1 MRIGLFTEGGYPY
14 VSGDAGLWCD
24 RLVRGLGHHEFDVY
38 AFSRSEAQE
47 DGGWVPL
54 PPQVA
59 RVRTAPLWTTEDDGV
74 VYGRRARRR
83 FAEHYGELAAVL
95 CTSDPESAS
104 GQGSASASGQRSA
117 SGPAAAGARPGTEGT
132 APVPAEA
139 DRFAGALYGLADLA
153 REEGG
158 LAAAL
163 RSETAVRALE
173 HACRAPRVLP
183 AAREARVAD
192 LLAVAAHLHE
202 ALRPLSLDWYE
213 EDGLGAVDLCHAAS
227 GGTAAL
233 PGLLAG
239 HFFDVPLLVT
249 EYGVRLRTHY
259 LTRPDSSPAVRS
271 LLAAFHGRLTTETY
285 RRAALLT
292 PGNTHARRWQERCGA
307 DRAKVR
313 TVPPG
318 VDAAP
323 FAEAGES
330 PQRGDPHTLVWAGR
344 VEPAKDLVSLLHAF
358 AGIHAAEPGT
368 RLRII
373 GGPAGPEGAAYLE
386 HCRALAARL
395 FPDGTG
401 APHAAGRGPVSF
413 EEPGGPGLAGPA
425 DAYAAGAV
433 TVLSSVVEGFP
444 TGLVEAMLAGRAT
457 VSTDVGAVVEVI
469 GGTGLVVPPRDPQA
483 LAQACVSLLRDPE
496 RRTRLGAAARARALE
511 LFTVEQNVAA
521 FHGLYL
527 EAVAH
532 TPVRRVRPSGTG
544 DPLPFAAPV
553 EARVPGHWADPAS
566 RRPRR
571 ATPAWA
577 ADPPERCSSAAQ
589 AGVARRGLREAG
601 SAQ

>member
-1 MRIGLFTEGGYPY
+1 MRIGLLTEGGYPY

-54 PPQVA
+54 PPQVG
-59 RVRTAPLWTTEDDGV
+59 RVRTAPLWTAEDDGV

-95 CTSDPESAS
+95 CTSDP
-104 GQGSASASGQRSA
+104 
-117 SGPAAAGARPGTEGT
+117 GPVSDPADPDADPGTGGAT
-132 APVPAEA
+132 RAPAEA
-139 DRFAGALYGLADLA
+139 DRFTGALYGLAELA
-153 REEGG
+153 RDEGG
-158 LAAAL
+158 LVAAL

-173 HACRAPRVLP
+173 RACHAPRVLP
-183 AAREARVAD
+183 AAREARVSD

-271 LLAAFHGRLTTETY
+271 LLAAFHGRLAAETY
-285 RRAALLT
+285 RRAAFIT

-313 TVPPG
+313 TVHPG
-318 VDAAP
+318 MDAAP
-323 FAEAGES
+323 FAEVGES
-330 PQRGDPHTLVWAGR
+330 PERADPHTLVWTGR

-358 AGIHAAEPGT
+358 AGIRAAEPGA

-386 HCRALAARL
+386 HCRELAARF

-401 APHAAGRGPVSF
+401 APHADGAGPVSF
-413 EEPGGPGLAGPA
+413 EEIGGPGLTGPA
-425 DAYAAGAV
+425 DAYAAAAV

-457 VSTDVGAVVEVI
+457 VSTDVGAVVEVV

-483 LAQACVSLLRDPE
+483 FAEACVSLLRDPE
-496 RRTRLGAAARARALE
+496 RRARLGAAARARALE
-511 LFTVEQNVAA
+511 LFTVEQNIAA
-521 FHGLYL
+521 FHDLYL
-527 EAVAH
+527 EIVAR
-532 TPVRRVRPSGTG
+532 TPARRVRLNDTG

-553 EARVPGHWADPAS
+553 EAHVPGHWTDPAS
-566 RRPRR
+566 RRPPRT
-571 ATPAWA
+571 APAWA
-577 ADPPERCSSAAQ
+577 TDTPARAPSPARAATHPVPG
-589 AGVARRGLREAG
+589 ASPVPATEAAR
-601 SAQ
+601 